1 VPSELSLDSLREL
14 QRQIQEHDQQR
25 DSDDSD
31 DSGTSGNGGGGPGDA
46 RRRPPLLA
54 VVAAAVLVAGVVA
67 VGIWQ
72 LSGGSVSH
80 AITGAVS
87 RVTPSKPAAPPV
99 KLTLSPADNASGV
112 RLDAHAKVTA
122 SGGKLRSV
130 AVTGAGQQLTGAL
143 SSDGRTWTS
152 SGALQPSTRYQV
164 LVTTVNH
171 DGVASRHASA
181 FTTLTPQGT
190 LGASIMPLDG
200 ETVGVGMP
208 IVIWFNQPV
217 SDRAAVERH
226 LKVETSNG
234 DRGAWHWFNDREVH
248 YRTQSYWQSGTQVT
262 MHASLAGL
270 DAGGGVWGVR
280 DRTVHFTIG
289 ARHLSVVSTTA
300 HSMTVTE
307 GGKTVK
313 VIPVSTGRDK
323 YPTTNGI
330 HFVLEKSQVVTM
342 DSATVG
348 IPRDSPDGYYEKVYW
363 DVRIAN
369 SGEFVHAA
377 PWSTSAQGNANVSHG
392 CVNISVADAQW
403 FYNFSRRGDVV
414 QVTGSP
420 KAPTNSLGVQDW
432 NTSWSTWLQGS
443 ALPH

>member
-1 VPSELSLDSLREL
+1 MLVL
-14 QRQIQEHDQQR
+14 
-25 DSDDSD
+25 
-31 DSGTSGNGGGGPGDA
+31 GG
-46 RRRPPLLA
+46 
-54 VVAAAVLVAGVVA
+54 VALGV
-67 VGIWQ
+67 WQ
-72 LSGGSVSH
+72 LSGSSVRH

-87 RVTPSKPAAPPV
+87 HVTPSKPAAPPV
-99 KLTLSPADNASGV
+99 KLALSPASNASGV
-112 RLDAHAKVTA
+112 RLDAHVKVSA
-122 SGGKLRSV
+122 SGGTLRSV
-130 AVTGAGQQLTGAL
+130 SVSGAGQQLGGTL
-143 SSDGRTWTS
+143 SSDGRSWTS
-152 SGALQPSTRYQV
+152 SGALQPGTRYQV
-164 LVTTVNH
+164 LVATVNQ
-171 DGVASRHASA
+171 DRVASRQASA

-208 IVIWFNQPV
+208 IVVWFDRPV
-217 SDRAAVERH
+217 SDRAAVERR
-226 LKVETSNG
+226 LKVETSDG
-234 DRGAWHWFNDREVH
+234 VTGAWHWFNDREVH
-248 YRTQSYWQSGTQVT
+248 YRTQRYWASGTRVT
-262 MHASLAGL
+262 LHANLAGT
-270 DAGGGVWGVR
+270 DAGGGIWGLR
-280 DRTVHFTIG
+280 DRTVHFTVG
-289 ARHLSVVSTTA
+289 ARHVSVVSTTA
-300 HSMTVTE
+300 HTMTVTD

-377 PWSTSAQGNANVSHG
+377 PWSTGAQGNTNVSHG
-392 CVNISVADAQW
+392 CVNVSVADATW

-420 KAPTNSLGVQDW
+420 KAPTNTLGVQDW
-432 NTSWSTWLQGS
+432 NASWSSWLAGS
-443 ALPH
+443 ALN